1 MSANPAQIIAASVA
15 GIRRDMEELSGT
27 LSGEEFPFIP
37 EARAREA
44 SKAPLVAEIDC
55 DMVIAGGTIP
65 VTLAVYGRFTPARKG
80 GHEPGERPYEP
91 DDDAGFDVHAVM
103 LGETDILGDIGEAG
117 EEAIVG
123 YVMENCE

>member
-1 MSANPAQIIAASVA
+1 MNPAQAIAEHLS
-15 GIRRDMEELSGT
+15 GIRSDL
-27 LSGEEFPFIP
+27 EEFNGRLSAAELAFIP
-37 EARAREA
+37 EAKARTFKP
-44 SKAPLVAEIDC
+44 KAPLVAQIDV
-55 DMVIAGGTIP
+55 DMTFAGGTIP
-65 VTLAVYGRFTPARKG
+65 VTLDVYGRFTPARKG

-117 EEAIVG
+117 EREIVR